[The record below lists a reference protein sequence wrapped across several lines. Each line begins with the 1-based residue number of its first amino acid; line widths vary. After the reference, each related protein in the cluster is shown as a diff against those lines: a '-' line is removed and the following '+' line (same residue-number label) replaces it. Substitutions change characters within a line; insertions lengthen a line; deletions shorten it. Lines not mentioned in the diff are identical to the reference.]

1 MEWITS
7 SIYKYKSAKLLL
19 CSWFSTNLCGH
30 VLWWRWCWSQGQ
42 TLASLHHIAQTDR
55 RACRTHI
62 GPCLGKKTFIVIW
75 KKALLGFSILMHAEY
90 FSKWGMLE
98 NYLSRICLDIF
109 DHPSFLRNTHLQC
122 WLICLRQ
129 SLAWASL
136 IFSLMIAGQ
145 REPKKMEN
153 SKGQRGG
160 LYHGTVVD
168 AAATKSKHHFE
179 TQGAANRPV
188 EPSLRCTSPFE
199 LDRFL
204 IFLRVCMCLCVCV
217 HGAWHLYVCP
227 LVGNWGLVFLWQRWW
242 CWWWRSRRAGR
253 SNGCG

>member
-1 MEWITS
+1 
-7 SIYKYKSAKLLL
+7 
-19 CSWFSTNLCGH
+19 
-30 VLWWRWCWSQGQ
+30 
-42 TLASLHHIAQTDR
+42 
-55 RACRTHI
+55 
-62 GPCLGKKTFIVIW
+62 
-75 KKALLGFSILMHAEY
+75 
-90 FSKWGMLE
+90 MLE

-204 IFLRVCMCLCVCV
+204 IFLRVCMCLCVC
-217 HGAWHLYVCP
+217 AWCMTCVCVPISWKLRACLPVAEMMVLVVAQPACRQEQRVWVEVGHYSSNPLWWHVQMLQISTQLPPFHLP
-227 LVGNWGLVFLWQRWW
+227 DSQ
-242 CWWWRSRRAGR
+242 
-253 SNGCG
+253 